1 VKTGLV
7 ASGDATAGTK
17 LPGTGGGPIEPGGAM
32 TLGRRTGLGA
42 NGMTGGLT
50 GTDGVSDAG

>member
-1 VKTGLV
+1 VKTGLL

-17 LPGTGGGPIEPGGAM
+17 LPGTGGGPIEPGGAI
-32 TLGRRTGLGA
+32 TLLRRAGLDA
-42 NGMTGGLT
+42 NGMTGGRT